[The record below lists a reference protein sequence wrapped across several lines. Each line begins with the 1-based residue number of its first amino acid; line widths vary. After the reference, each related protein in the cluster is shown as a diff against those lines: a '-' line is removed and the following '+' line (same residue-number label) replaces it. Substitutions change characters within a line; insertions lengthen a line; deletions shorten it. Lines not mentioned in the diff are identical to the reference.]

1 MRSGITKLIILKI
14 LLKKGPKTGYEL
26 VKEIERITGGFWRPS
41 PGGVYPLLS
50 SLEEQGLIECCGEEG
65 RKVYKITDLG
75 KVKIEEFK
83 KVEKELREKIS
94 ALINV
99 LASIIGEED
108 IKEIAY
114 ILVPENVPKKYKEI
128 VKMEKEVI
136 QIFARRVR
144 RLLENEQKDLAI
156 ELLERTLKMS
166 EEYLKKAGIKE
177 KVVLKES

>member
-1 MRSGITKLIILKI
+1 LRSGITKLIILKI

-50 SLEEQGLIECCGEEG
+50 SLEEQGLIQCSEEEN
-65 RKVYKITDLG
+65 RKVYKITELG
-75 KVKIEEFK
+75 KSKIEEFK
-83 KVEKELREKIS
+83 KIEKELREKIS

-114 ILVPENVPKKYKEI
+114 ILVPENVPKMYKDI
-128 VKMEKEVI
+128 VRMEKEVI

-144 RLLENEQKDLAI
+144 RLLENDQKDLAI
-156 ELLERTLKMS
+156 NLLNEMLSIS
-166 EEYLKKAGIKE
+166 EEYLKKAGISE
-177 KVVLKES
+177 KRLE